1 MNYGAIP
8 AVGQDE
14 HVEKTP
20 LHGRVADDG
29 THASDDSLCMIHADH
44 SMDEDDEQFHAQ
56 HILSAV
62 RHNSHRNLIV
72 AGTASIP
79 SEVANMT
86 KNLIGGGVLSLR

>member
-8 AVGQDE
+8 VTEDGEIEKAPRNGQR
-14 HVEKTP
+14 T
-20 LHGRVADDG
+20 DDG
-29 THASDDSLCMIHADH
+29 THASDDSLCIHAD
-44 SMDEDDEQFHAQ
+44 DEDDD
-56 HILSAV
+56 HIHSHIVSSV
-62 RHNSHRNLIV
+62 RHNSHRSLIV

>member
-1 MNYGAIP
+1 MNYGAISDAP
-8 AVGQDE
+8 NE
-14 HVEKTP
+14 HDEKTP
-20 LHGRVADDG
+20 LHGRVGPDDG
-29 THASDDSLCMIHADH
+29 THASDDSLGMIHADH
-44 SMDEDDEQFHAQ
+44 SMDEDDDEHA

-62 RHNSHRNLIV
+62 RHNSHRTLIV